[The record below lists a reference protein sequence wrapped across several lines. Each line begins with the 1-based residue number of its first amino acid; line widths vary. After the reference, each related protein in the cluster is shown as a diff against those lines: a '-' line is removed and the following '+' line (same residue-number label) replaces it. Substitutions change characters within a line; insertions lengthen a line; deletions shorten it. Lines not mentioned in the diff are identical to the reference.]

1 MIENGNIVNVHYTGK
16 FTDGNV
22 FDTSEGRET
31 LQFELGAG
39 QLIPGFEGAVL
50 GREVGEKFTAFI
62 TPEDGYGLVNEELIV
77 SVPLDKMPGEVEIGQ
92 TLEASGQDGQS
103 LQVTIVEINEDNV
116 VIDGN
121 HPLAGKDLI
130 FEIEIVSVQ

>member
-22 FDTSEGRET
+22 FDTSEGGET

-39 QLIPGFEGAVL
+39 QLIPGFEGGVL
-50 GREVGEKFTAFI
+50 GREIGEKFTVFI
-62 TPEDGYGLVNEELIV
+62 TPEDGYGLVKEELIAK
-77 SVPLDKMPGEVEIGQ
+77 VPLDKMPGEVEIGQ

-130 FEIEIVSVQ
+130 FDIEIVSVQ